1 MISKYTY
8 KKLEWIDIESPT
20 REEIRTLSEEYNL
33 PVLVGD
39 ELLAPSMPSK
49 VDRYTDCIYVV
60 LHFPQTIHNKHK
72 NEAPHE
78 IDFVIGKN
86 FLMTIHYEA
95 SDPLHE
101 FAKTFEVHSTLDKS
115 PIGNHAGFLF
125 FFIIRELYRAS
136 MLELDM
142 MDKKLIEI
150 EREVFKGNEK
160 KMVKQIAEVNR
171 ALLDFR
177 QALRFHRGI
186 LESLEKAGSEFFG
199 SEFSYY
205 LSAVTGEYN
214 KVHTMMESHKETL
227 TDLRKTNDSL
237 LTVKTSDAIKT
248 LTTLSFVLLPVGI
261 IAWIFGMTTA
271 FPLIKTPLDF
281 YRVLGVMAISVLI
294 MFIYSR
300 MRKWL

>member
-8 KKLEWIDIESPT
+8 KKLEWIDVESPT
-20 REEIRTLSEEYNL
+20 REEVRALSEEYGL

-39 ELLAPSMPSK
+39 ELLAPAMPSK
-49 VDRYTDCIYVV
+49 VDRYSECIYLV
-60 LHFPQTIHNKHK
+60 LHFPRTIHTKHT
-72 NEAPHE
+72 NEVPQE

-86 FLMTIHYEA
+86 FLMTIHYET

-115 PIGNHAGFLF
+115 PIGNHAGFLL
-125 FFIIRELYRAS
+125 FFIIRELYRSS
-136 MLELDM
+136 MYELEA

-150 EREVFKGNEK
+150 EHEIFNGNEK
-160 KMVKQIAEVNR
+160 KMVKQIAQISR

-177 QALRFHRGI
+177 QALRFHHGI

-199 SEFSYY
+199 ADFSYH

-214 KVHTMMESHKETL
+214 KVHTTIESHKETL

-237 LTVKTSDAIKT
+237 LTLKTNDAIKT

-271 FPLIKTPLDF
+271 FPLIRNPLEF
-281 YRVLGVMAISVLI
+281 YRVLGIMALSVII
-294 MFIYSR
+294 MFVYSR